1 MKLMQEKLSKYDA
14 PQKAKAL
21 GVYPYFRKIESDQD
35 TEVLINGKKVL
46 MFGSNS
52 YLGLTNH
59 PKIKEAAIAAI
70 RKYGTG
76 CAGSRFLNGTLDI
89 HEELEQRLAKFV
101 GKEEAIQLIFTS
113 FLCSG
118 HVLLEDVPGT
128 GKTMLLRAF
137 ARTVGSGFK
146 RIQFTPDLL
155 PSDLTGINFYNQKSG
170 EFEFREGPLFTN
182 MVLADEINRATPR
195 TQSSLLE
202 AMEEHQITVD
212 GITYPMAEP
221 FFVMATQN
229 PVESYGTFPL
239 PEAQLDR
246 FFMKL
251 SLGYMTREQEMEVL
265 GRRKPAAELLLEL
278 EPVFTPQEILELK
291 QEFLQVRMEK
301 DVLGYLMD
309 IVERTRKESRF
320 VTGVSTRGAI
330 ALYKAS
336 QVTAAFSG
344 RDYVM
349 PEDILKMAPHVLSH
363 RILSRGSESFEDAK
377 KYLNRLLEE
386 IPVPLEKRP

>member
-1 MKLMQEKLSKYDA
+1 MEMTHL
-14 PQKAKAL
+14 
-21 GVYPYFRKIESDQD
+21 
-35 TEVLINGKKVL
+35 
-46 MFGSNS
+46 
-52 YLGLTNH
+52 
-59 PKIKEAAIAAI
+59 KEAAG
-70 RKYGTG
+70 KVLES
-76 CAGSRFLNGTLDI
+76 CSRVI
-89 HEELEQRLAKFV
+89 V

-278 EPVFTPQEILELK
+278 EPVFTPQEIAELK

>member
-1 MKLMQEKLSKYDA
+1 MEMTHL
-14 PQKAKAL
+14 
-21 GVYPYFRKIESDQD
+21 
-35 TEVLINGKKVL
+35 
-46 MFGSNS
+46 
-52 YLGLTNH
+52 
-59 PKIKEAAIAAI
+59 KEAAG
-70 RKYGTG
+70 KVLES
-76 CAGSRFLNGTLDI
+76 CSRVI
-89 HEELEQRLAKFV
+89 V

-386 IPVPLEKRP
+386 IPVPLERRP

>member
-1 MKLMQEKLSKYDA
+1 MEMTHL
-14 PQKAKAL
+14 
-21 GVYPYFRKIESDQD
+21 
-35 TEVLINGKKVL
+35 
-46 MFGSNS
+46 
-52 YLGLTNH
+52 
-59 PKIKEAAIAAI
+59 KEAAG
-70 RKYGTG
+70 KVLES
-76 CAGSRFLNGTLDI
+76 CSRVI
-89 HEELEQRLAKFV
+89 V

-251 SLGYMTREQEMEVL
+251 SLGYMTREQELEVL

>member
-1 MKLMQEKLSKYDA
+1 MEMTHL
-14 PQKAKAL
+14 
-21 GVYPYFRKIESDQD
+21 
-35 TEVLINGKKVL
+35 
-46 MFGSNS
+46 
-52 YLGLTNH
+52 
-59 PKIKEAAIAAI
+59 KEAAG
-70 RKYGTG
+70 KVLES
-76 CAGSRFLNGTLDI
+76 CSRVI
-89 HEELEQRLAKFV
+89 V
-101 GKEEAIQLIFTS
+101 GKDEAIQLIFTS

-137 ARTVGSGFK
+137 AKTVGSGFK

>member
-1 MKLMQEKLSKYDA
+1 MEMTHL
-14 PQKAKAL
+14 
-21 GVYPYFRKIESDQD
+21 
-35 TEVLINGKKVL
+35 
-46 MFGSNS
+46 
-52 YLGLTNH
+52 
-59 PKIKEAAIAAI
+59 KEAAG
-70 RKYGTG
+70 KVLES
-76 CAGSRFLNGTLDI
+76 CSRVI
-89 HEELEQRLAKFV
+89 V

-278 EPVFTPQEILELK
+278 EPVFTPQEISELK

-344 RDYVM
+344 RDYVI

>member
-1 MKLMQEKLSKYDA
+1 MEMTHL
-14 PQKAKAL
+14 
-21 GVYPYFRKIESDQD
+21 
-35 TEVLINGKKVL
+35 
-46 MFGSNS
+46 
-52 YLGLTNH
+52 
-59 PKIKEAAIAAI
+59 KEAAG
-70 RKYGTG
+70 KVLES
-76 CAGSRFLNGTLDI
+76 CSRVI
-89 HEELEQRLAKFV
+89 V

-137 ARTVGSGFK
+137 AKTVGSGFK

>member
-1 MKLMQEKLSKYDA
+1 MEMTHL
-14 PQKAKAL
+14 
-21 GVYPYFRKIESDQD
+21 
-35 TEVLINGKKVL
+35 
-46 MFGSNS
+46 
-52 YLGLTNH
+52 
-59 PKIKEAAIAAI
+59 KEAAG
-70 RKYGTG
+70 KVLES
-76 CAGSRFLNGTLDI
+76 CSRVI
-89 HEELEQRLAKFV
+89 V

-137 ARTVGSGFK
+137 AKTVGSGFK

-278 EPVFTPQEILELK
+278 EPVFTPQEISELK

>member
-1 MKLMQEKLSKYDA
+1 MEMTHL
-14 PQKAKAL
+14 
-21 GVYPYFRKIESDQD
+21 
-35 TEVLINGKKVL
+35 
-46 MFGSNS
+46 
-52 YLGLTNH
+52 
-59 PKIKEAAIAAI
+59 KEAAG
-70 RKYGTG
+70 KVLES
-76 CAGSRFLNGTLDI
+76 CSRVI
-89 HEELEQRLAKFV
+89 V

-137 ARTVGSGFK
+137 AKTVGSGFK

-278 EPVFTPQEILELK
+278 EPVFTPQEIAELK

-386 IPVPLEKRP
+386 ILVPLEKRP

>member
-1 MKLMQEKLSKYDA
+1 MEMTHL
-14 PQKAKAL
+14 
-21 GVYPYFRKIESDQD
+21 
-35 TEVLINGKKVL
+35 
-46 MFGSNS
+46 
-52 YLGLTNH
+52 
-59 PKIKEAAIAAI
+59 KEAAG
-70 RKYGTG
+70 KVLKS
-76 CAGSRFLNGTLDI
+76 CSRVI
-89 HEELEQRLAKFV
+89 V

-137 ARTVGSGFK
+137 AKTVGSGFK
-146 RIQFTPDLL
+146 RIQFTTDLL

-278 EPVFTPQEILELK
+278 EPVFTPQEISELK